1 MHNPNHSTP
10 TPYLAHPTHHTVQV
24 PPQSHPHPS
33 THCHPV
39 QPFVQPARSPSFA
52 FEPPS
57 LHLVSPTHPYLLGF
71 NDNVLSTA
79 HSRPTTS
86 SGQSLP
92 CELSLQHYLPAD
104 AKGEHCAPTP
114 EQSPINPWSLP
125 MLSGV
130 APSPGTG
137 ISRSWP
143 KTMGPTP
150 QVFHPS
156 VNTQA
161 YHNFILDPTDSST
174 NFSSES
180 EAFPS
185 AALPTSATSILAVD
199 IPHPRNYPQDPV
211 VYLSGSESDS
221 GQELDDERNIAHDAR
236 RDQWTSACATSPR
249 SRSPAVT
256 LSRRFASFLATEV
269 PIYLYL
275 PAHSAYSPI
284 IGRKIGFKSSPQGH
298 RLCSSTSPP
307 HPVVF

>member
-1 MHNPNHSTP
+1 MHNPNHSAP
-10 TPYLAHPTHHTVQV
+10 TPYLAHSTHHAVQV
-24 PPQSHPHPS
+24 PPHAHPHP
-33 THCHPV
+33 CHPI

-52 FEPPS
+52 FQPPP
-57 LHLVSPTHPYLLGF
+57 LHLVSPTHPFNLSF
-71 NDNVLSTA
+71 NDNVLSTT

-92 CELSLQHYLPAD
+92 SELSLQHYLSAG
-104 AKGEHCAPTP
+104 AKGEHCPPTP

-130 APSPGTG
+130 APSPGTD

-150 QVFHPS
+150 QVFHPG
-156 VNTQA
+156 VNTQP
-161 YHNFILDPTDSST
+161 YQNFILGPTDSNT

-180 EAFPS
+180 EAFHS

-199 IPHPRNYPQDPV
+199 IPRPRNHPRDSV

-236 RDQWTSACATSPR
+236 RDQWTSTSAASPR
-249 SRSPAVT
+249 ARSPAVT
-256 LSRRFASFLATEV
+256 ISRRFASFLATEV
-269 PIYLYL
+269 PVYLYL
-275 PAHSAYSPI
+275 PAHSAYSLI
-284 IGRKIGFKSSPQGH
+284 IGNEIGFKSSSQRH
-298 RLCSSTSPP
+298 RLRSSTSPP